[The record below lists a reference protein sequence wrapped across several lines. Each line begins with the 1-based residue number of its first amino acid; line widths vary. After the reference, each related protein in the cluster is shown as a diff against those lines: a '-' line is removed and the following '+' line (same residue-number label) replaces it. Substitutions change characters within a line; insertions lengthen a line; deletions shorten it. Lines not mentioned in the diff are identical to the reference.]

1 MRNGTKL
8 LKPEK
13 GDAETETKS
22 WKFRAQGVKR
32 KVVLLHMQRAKAA
45 GSTQL
50 KRTTAFASVRF
61 FDEECKV

>member
-45 GSTQL
+45 GSTHN
-50 KRTTAFASVRF
+50 
-61 FDEECKV
+61 